1 MRKNRIN
8 KYNLTDVSTS
18 ESKSSIN
25 NFILFNTVH
34 NYKTVEPLIFEE
46 ITFGLCIKGESLIK
60 INFEEYKVTKNTLIN
75 IQSNSIIEILSKS
88 EDFKVLSLFFS
99 FDFISSF
106 INYHDYGIT
115 EKIRELPILNIKEK
129 DMMDLIDFHM
139 LISKIYNLDEATIFK
154 ENMIKGIL
162 MAYLTKMASLY
173 LSANIEAHK
182 QSLLKNDF
190 KNKFLKLVWQ
200 YHKKERTVNF
210 YAEKMNMT
218 NRNLS
223 RNIFKLTNR
232 TALAWI
238 NDFVI
243 SKIKLLLKTS
253 DMTATQISEEYN
265 FPSPSLFGRFFK
277 KHTGMTPN
285 KYRNRI
291 N

>member
-25 NFILFNTVH
+25 NFILFNTVY

-243 SKIKLLLKTS
+243 SKIKVLLKTS